1 MKKTI
6 LLSSLFA
13 VGAALASEVT
23 SGNAVG
29 ALEKQISTSDAKQ
42 ILISVPFLGY
52 ENGGAVKVCDM
63 VKTSNLD
70 AGSKLYV
77 PDGTGTY
84 NTWTLKLV
92 NEKLEWVADEKVTI
106 VSGSAPAVG
115 TSDNQADATVAR
127 GSAFWLEPKFSTGT
141 TDTIFLLGQA
151 ADGAGSSTAGNGWH
165 LLGNA
170 SVNPVTIV
178 NGDKVQEPDK
188 DDTIVVQVNGRL
200 RYYTYSTKKKAWRY
214 TKDDGMLSNPDE
226 EKLTIAPGQGFW
238 YNSKVPV
245 ESVTFDWSTGVI
257 TKIYPKD

>member
-13 VGAALASEVT
+13 VGAALATTVE

-29 ALEKQISTSDAKQ
+29 ALDKAIDKTTDAKQ

-52 ENGGAVKVCDM
+52 ENDGAVKVCDM

-106 VSGSAPAVG
+106 VKGGAPSVG
-115 TSDNQADATVAR
+115 TSDNQNDATVER
-127 GSAFWLEPKFSTGT
+127 GSAFWLEPVFQSGKSS
-141 TDTIFLLGQA
+141 DTIFLLGQA
-151 ADGAGSSTAGNGWH
+151 ADGAGSSTADNDGWH

-170 SVNPVTIV
+170 SV
-178 NGDKVQEPDK
+178 DAKVITGVCDK

-200 RYYTYSTKKKAWRY
+200 RYYTYSTKKNAWRY
-214 TKDDGMLSNPDE
+214 TTDKGTLSDPATDP
-226 EKLTIAPGQGFW
+226 LTIAPGQGFW

-245 ESVTFDWSTGVI
+245 VSVTFNWSTGVI
-257 TKIYPKD
+257 TKTYPTTK

>member
-13 VGAALASEVT
+13 VGAAFATTVE

-29 ALEKQISTSDAKQ
+29 ALDKQISTSDATQ

-52 ENGGAVKVCDM
+52 ENDGAVKVCDM

-92 NEKLEWVADEKVTI
+92 NEKLEWVADAKVTI
-106 VSGSAPAVG
+106 VKGGAPSVG
-115 TSDNQADATVAR
+115 TSANQNDATVER
-127 GSAFWLEPKFSTGT
+127 GSAFWLEPKFKTGESS
-141 TDTIFLLGQA
+141 DTIFLLGQA

-170 SVNPVTIV
+170 SV
-178 NGDKVQEPDK
+178 DAKVITGVCDK
-188 DDTIVVQVNGRL
+188 DDTIVVQANGHL
-200 RYYTYSTKKKAWRY
+200 RYYTYSTKKSAWRY
-214 TKDDGMLSNPDE
+214 TTDDGTLSDPTNDP
-226 EKLTIAPGQGFW
+226 LTIDPGQGFW
-238 YNSKVPV
+238 YNSKVSV
-245 ESVTFDWSTGVI
+245 ESVTFNWSTGVI
-257 TKIYPKD
+257 TKTYPTK